1 MMKSIITLILL
12 QLSTASITKP
22 TPNTSVC
29 DAVFAEQLNRAKN
42 FDGYLAALDQSGG
55 STPKALKSFGI
66 DEEDYVL
73 GEESMYQVI
82 HKIRTRIITSP
93 AFEGDRTLGAIL
105 FENTMDRQI
114 EGVDSPTYLWENK
127 KVIPFLKCDKGL
139 APLANGVQLMKPNP
153 DLDDLMK
160 RAKAKGV
167 FGTKMRSLIKEYNE
181 EGIQAIVDQQFE
193 VGNQILGHGLIP
205 ILEPE
210 VDITSPD
217 KVKIEAFLNEK
228 LLEGFTNKITEGKA
242 VMIKLSI
249 PTEVNLYKGLVDH
262 PNCVRVVALSGG
274 YPQIKANEM
283 LGKQE
288 GMIGSF
294 SRALAEGLNDKM
306 SDDEWNAVLDKSIA
320 DIFEASKKR

>member
-1 MMKSIITLILL
+1 MS
-12 QLSTASITKP
+12 
-22 TPNTSVC
+22 
-29 DAVFAEQLNRAKN
+29 DAVFAEQLERAKN

-66 DEEDYVL
+66 EEDQYVL
-73 GEESMYQVI
+73 GETSMYDVI

-105 FENTMDRQI
+105 FEATMDREI
-114 EGVDSPTYLWENK
+114 EGIPTPTFLWEK
-127 KVIPFLKCDKGL
+127 KTVIPFLKCDKGL
-139 APLANGVQLMKPNP
+139 APLKNGVQLMKPNP
-153 DLDDLMK
+153 GLDDLMK

-181 EGIQAIVDQQFE
+181 EGIQAVVDQQFK

-217 KVKIEAFLNEK
+217 KVKIETFLKAK
-228 LLEGFTNKITEGKA
+228 LLEGFNSKITKDKA

-249 PTEVNLYKGLVDH
+249 PTEVNLYKDLVDH
-262 PNCVRVVALSGG
+262 ANCVRVVALSGG
-274 YPQIKANEM
+274 YPQVEANE
-283 LGKQE
+283 LLVKQE
-288 GMIGSF
+288 GMIASF

-306 SDDEWNAVLDKSIA
+306 TDDEWNSTLDKSIA
-320 DIFEASKKR
+320 AIFEASKKQ

>member
-1 MMKSIITLILL
+1 M
-12 QLSTASITKP
+12 STAAF
-22 TPNTSVC
+22 
-29 DAVFAEQLNRAKN
+29 DEQLQRAKE

-55 STPKALKSFGI
+55 STPKALKAFGI
-66 DEEDYVL
+66 EEDAYVL
-73 GEESMYQVI
+73 GEKSMFDVI

-93 AFEGDRTLGAIL
+93 SFQGDRTLGAIL
-105 FENTMDRQI
+105 FENTMDREI
-114 EGVDSPTYLWENK
+114 EGIPTPTYLWDKK

-139 APLANGVQLMKPNP
+139 APLENGVQVMKPNP
-153 DLDDLMK
+153 GLDDLLT

-167 FGTKMRSLIKEYNE
+167 FGTKMRSFIKELNE

-193 VGNQILGHGLIP
+193 VGNQILAHGLIP

-217 KVKIEAFLNEK
+217 KAKIEAVLKEK
-228 LLEGFTNKITEGKA
+228 LIEGFNSKITEGKA

-249 PTEVNLYKGLVDH
+249 PTEVNHYKEIVDH

-274 YPQIKANEM
+274 YSQAEANE
-283 LGKQE
+283 LLEKQD
-288 GMIGSF
+288 GMIASF

-306 SDDEWNAVLDKSIA
+306 TDAEWDACLDKSIA
-320 DIFEASKKR
+320 GIFEASKKK

>member
-1 MMKSIITLILL
+1 M
-12 QLSTASITKP
+12 
-22 TPNTSVC
+22 SVS
-29 DAVFAEQLNRAKN
+29 DATFAEQLDRAKN

-66 DEEDYVL
+66 EESEYVL

-93 AFEGDRTLGAIL
+93 SFQGDRTLGAIL
-105 FENTMDRQI
+105 FENTMDRDI
-114 EGVDSPTYLWENK
+114 EGIPSPTFLWEK
-127 KVIPFLKCDKGL
+127 KQVIPFLKCDKGL
-139 APLANGVQLMKPNP
+139 APLENGVQVMKPMP
-153 DLDDLMK
+153 ALDDLLK
-160 RAKAKGV
+160 RGKEKGI

-193 VGNQILGHGLIP
+193 IGNQILAAGLIP

-217 KVKIEAFLNEK
+217 KAKIEAFLKEK
-228 LLEGFTNKITEGKA
+228 LVEGFDSKITEGKA

-249 PTEVNLYKGLVDH
+249 PTEVNLYKDLVDH

-274 YPQIKANEM
+274 YPRDEANE
-283 LGKQE
+283 LLTKQE
-288 GMIGSF
+288 GMIASF

-306 SDDEWNAVLDKSIA
+306 TDAEWDECLDKSIA
-320 DIFEASKKR
+320 SIFAASKKN

>member
-1 MMKSIITLILL
+1 M
-12 QLSTASITKP
+12 
-22 TPNTSVC
+22 SVS
-29 DAVFAEQLNRAKN
+29 DATFAEQLDRAKN

-66 DEEDYVL
+66 EESEYVL

-93 AFEGDRTLGAIL
+93 SFQGDRTLGAIL
-105 FENTMDRQI
+105 FENTMDRDI
-114 EGVDSPTYLWENK
+114 EGIPSPTFLWEK
-127 KVIPFLKCDKGL
+127 KQVIPFLKCDKGL
-139 APLANGVQLMKPNP
+139 APLENGVQVMKPMP
-153 DLDDLMK
+153 ALDDLLK
-160 RAKAKGV
+160 RGKEKGI

-193 VGNQILGHGLIP
+193 IGNQILAAGLIP

-217 KVKIEAFLNEK
+217 KAKIEAFLKEK
-228 LLEGFTNKITEGKA
+228 LVEGFDSKITEGKA

-249 PTEVNLYKGLVDH
+249 PTEVNLYKDLVDH

-274 YPQIKANEM
+274 YSRDEANE
-283 LGKQE
+283 LLTKQE
-288 GMIGSF
+288 GMIASF

-306 SDDEWNAVLDKSIA
+306 TDAEWDECLDKSIA
-320 DIFEASKKR
+320 SIFAASKKN

>member
-1 MMKSIITLILL
+1 M
-12 QLSTASITKP
+12 
-22 TPNTSVC
+22 SVS
-29 DAVFAEQLNRAKN
+29 DATFAEQLDRAKN

-66 DEEDYVL
+66 EESEYVL

-93 AFEGDRTLGAIL
+93 SFQGDRTLGAIL
-105 FENTMDRQI
+105 FENTMDRDI
-114 EGVDSPTYLWENK
+114 EGIPSPTFLWEK
-127 KVIPFLKCDKGL
+127 KQVIPFLKCDKGL
-139 APLANGVQLMKPNP
+139 APLENGVQVMKPMP
-153 DLDDLMK
+153 ALDDLLK
-160 RAKAKGV
+160 RGKEKGI

-193 VGNQILGHGLIP
+193 IGNQILAAGLIP

-217 KVKIEAFLNEK
+217 KAKIEAFLKEK
-228 LLEGFTNKITEGKA
+228 LVEGFDSKITEGKA

-249 PTEVNLYKGLVDH
+249 PTEVNLYKDLVDH

-274 YPQIKANEM
+274 YPRDEANE
-283 LGKQE
+283 LLTKQE
-288 GMIGSF
+288 GMIASF

-306 SDDEWNAVLDKSIA
+306 TDAEWDECLDKSIA
-320 DIFEASKKR
+320 SIFEASKKQ